1 MRTRRHYPPIFSL
14 TSFKSLDLGLVS
26 VTLGLAIFG
35 LVMVYN
41 ASAFSAFKDFNDK
54 YYFLKHQ
61 GVWAL
66 GGLIALLVTSR
77 INYHFWEKLAL
88 LSLIISLVLLVSVFS
103 TLGVKA
109 YGAQR
114 WVDLGFFTLQ
124 PAEITKLSYILY
136 LSAWLAKK
144 VKALP
149 FLMVTGVILG
159 IVLLQR
165 DLGTATIIGLTG
177 MSVFFIAGAAWWQ
190 FLGIGVLGAAAG
202 SLLILTSSYRR
213 ARLMSFL
220 NSDRDQLGTS
230 YHINQILI
238 ALGSGGLF
246 GVGLGQSR
254 QKYGYIP
261 EVTTDSIFAV
271 VANELG
277 FIGASALILAF
288 VYLIWRGIQTAK
300 GAPDKFGYLLAV
312 GITSWLGFQVVVNI
326 GSMVALFPLTGVP
339 LPLISYGGSSL
350 VMVMTG
356 IGILLNISSQRV
368 INKTG
373 K

>member
-1 MRTRRHYPPIFSL
+1 MKTKHRKIPNFSF
-14 TSFKSLDLGLVS
+14 TSFRSMDLGLVL
-26 VTLGLAIFG
+26 VTLGLTIFG

-61 GVWAL
+61 GVGAL
-66 GGLIALLVTSR
+66 VGLFALLVTSR
-77 INYHFWEKLAL
+77 VNYHFWEKLAFPAML
-88 LSLIISLVLLVSVFS
+88 ISLVLLVSVFS
-103 TLGVKA
+103 PLGVKV

-114 WVDLGFFTLQ
+114 WVDFGFFTLQ
-124 PAEITKLSYILY
+124 PAEIAKLSYILY
-136 LSAWLAKK
+136 LSAWLSKK

-149 FLMVTGVILG
+149 FLAITGVILG

-177 MSVFFIAGAAWWQ
+177 MSIFFIAGAPWWQ
-190 FLGIGVLGAAAG
+190 FLGLGFLGAVAG
-202 SLLILTSSYRR
+202 SILILTSNYRK
-213 ARLMSFL
+213 ARLLSFL
-220 NSDRDQLGTS
+220 NSSNDQLGTS
-230 YHINQILI
+230 YHINQVLI

-277 FIGASALILAF
+277 FIGASGLILALA
-288 VYLIWRGIQTAK
+288 YLIWRGIQTAK
-300 GAPDKFGYLLAV
+300 GAGDQFGFLLAV
-312 GITSWLGFQVVVNI
+312 GITSWLGFQAIINI

-356 IGILLNISSQRV
+356 IGILLNISSWQV
-368 INKTG
+368 VNKTG
-373 K
+373 R